1 MPTYIFLAEA
11 CFMNTYGTITGFV
24 PLKVW
29 LCFFRKY

>member
-1 MPTYIFLAEA
+1 
-11 CFMNTYGTITGFV
+11 MNTYGTITGFV